1 MQPYRLTTRTLPRV
15 VCKAT
20 CPSPAKRTL
29 FTTPFFPP
37 SPVSDL
43 APLFR
48 LLDSATADL
57 IPSTT
62 TRGGAR
68 RAAAASFTPR
78 FDVRELGSTYELQ
91 GELPGI
97 EQKDLQIEFVDERTL
112 VIRGRTSS
120 EYSSSQDG
128 NEATATTKAVEAGD
142 ASTAVDNA
150 EAKTTATNYRRPSVQ
165 EEEDYVD
172 AGKEAASDASGASA
186 EATTKTDQNTQVAAE
201 QSQSQSS
208 KDVTSTTQEH
218 PGFKY
223 WISER
228 SVGEFERRFSFPGRV
243 DQDAVKASLRNGI
256 LSVVVPKVVK
266 GEARRI
272 LIE

>member
-1 MQPYRLTTRTLPRV
+1 M
-15 VCKAT
+15 
-20 CPSPAKRTL
+20 
-29 FTTPFFPP
+29 
-37 SPVSDL
+37 
-43 APLFR
+43 
-48 LLDSATADL
+48 
-57 IPSTT
+57 
-62 TRGGAR
+62 
-68 RAAAASFTPR
+68 
-78 FDVRELGSTYELQ
+78 
-91 GELPGI
+91 PGI

-120 EYSSSQDG
+120 EYSLSQDG

-142 ASTAVDNA
+142 AAAAVDNA

-165 EEEDYVD
+165 EEDDYVD
-172 AGKEAASDASGASA
+172 AGKEVASDASGASA
-186 EATTKTDQNTQVAAE
+186 EATTKTSDQTSQVAAE
-201 QSQSQSS
+201 QSQSQSQSS
-208 KDVTSTTQEH
+208 KDVTSASAQEQ

-243 DQDAVKASLRNGI
+243 NQDAVRASLRNGI

-272 LIE
+272 VIE